1 MKTKALFLFV
11 LATFTVSAIFA
22 TQLPSMNILPVKAE
36 KTILAFENGKAEHFE
51 LTVANSDNEI
61 LYYKKSETPVEN
73 YKTAFD
79 FSNLENGMY
88 HVTLTVGNWTLDRE
102 LTVKGRQ
109 IEVGEEVRLAAP
121 VFQFE
126 DNLLHVS
133 FLNMG
138 QKNVYMNIYKQG
150 DHVAGKKLGKEIC
163 VQKSFDLS
171 KLDKGLYE
179 VVLNDKYKTYSYYV
193 QK

>member
-11 LATFTVSAIFA
+11 LATFLASATFA
-22 TQLPSMNILPVKAE
+22 TKLPSMNIVPVKAN
-36 KTILAFENGKAEHFE
+36 KTILAFENAKAAHFE
-51 LTVANSDNEI
+51 LSVANSENEI

-79 FSNLENGMY
+79 FSNLENGCY

-102 LTVKGRQ
+102 LTVKGSQ
-109 IEVGEEVRLAAP
+109 IEVGKEVRLAAP
-121 VFQFE
+121 VFLFE
-126 DNLLHVS
+126 DNMLQVS

-138 QKNVYMNIYKQG
+138 QKNVFLNIYKEG
-150 DHVAGKKLGKEIC
+150 DHVAGKKLGNEVC
-163 VQKSFDLS
+163 VQKTFDLS

-179 VVLNDKYKTYSYYV
+179 VVLNDKYKSYSYYV
-193 QK
+193 KK